1 MFSRHGEN
9 VFDEERVQLDDLPQ
23 KHELEDG
30 HETHPAAAGI
40 QPTTWGPAF
49 GSELDKNNSF

>member
-49 GSELDKNNSF
+49 GSELDKK